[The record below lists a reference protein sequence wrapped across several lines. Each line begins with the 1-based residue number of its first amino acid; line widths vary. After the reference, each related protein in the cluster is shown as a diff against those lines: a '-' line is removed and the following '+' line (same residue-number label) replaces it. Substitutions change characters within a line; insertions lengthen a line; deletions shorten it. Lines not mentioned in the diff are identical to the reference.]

1 MNKQVYINLT
11 LEHDMVKQRHF
22 DIPKSE
28 IFNDK
33 VKDNLTKFNY
43 FSTSAFGEPTYKA
56 KSKAGHIFALTIP
69 KDDNVAI
76 LSRYKTDAEW
86 DDEQSIYDMS
96 REKAEKKR
104 KAELAKFKREQKA
117 LEKSLNEEN

>member
-22 DIPKSE
+22 DIPKAE

-69 KDDNVAI
+69 KDDNVGI
-76 LSRYKTDAEW
+76 LSRYKTDVEW
-86 DDEQSIYDMS
+86 NDEQSTYDMS

-104 KAELAKFKREQKA
+104 KAELAKRKRERRE
-117 LEKSLNEEN
+117 LEKKFYEES

>member
-1 MNKQVYINLT
+1 MEKSVYINLK

-22 DIPKSE
+22 DIPKAE

-43 FSTSAFGEPTYKA
+43 FSTYAFGEPTYKA

-69 KDDNVAI
+69 KDDNVGI
-76 LSRYKTDAEW
+76 LSRYKTDMEW
-86 DDEQSIYDMS
+86 NDEQSIYDLS
-96 REKAEKKR
+96 KEKAEKKR
-104 KAELAKFKREQKA
+104 KNEIAKQKREQRA
-117 LEKSLNEEN
+117 LERELNTEP